1 MITPKEKA
9 LELVEKYKEHSWVS
23 SVYGYEISSNIES
36 AKQCALIA
44 CDEVIEYLTS
54 SSDIMISVNALEY
67 WQQVKNEIEK
77 IK

>member
-1 MITPKEKA
+1 MITPQEKA
-9 LELVEKYKEHSWVS
+9 LELVNKFYNKQIEILSKYDTAPYDEVE
-23 SVYGYEISSNIES
+23 YEI

-44 CDEVIEYLTS
+44 CDEVLDIVQYNTDDEY
-54 SSDIMISVNALEY
+54 AY